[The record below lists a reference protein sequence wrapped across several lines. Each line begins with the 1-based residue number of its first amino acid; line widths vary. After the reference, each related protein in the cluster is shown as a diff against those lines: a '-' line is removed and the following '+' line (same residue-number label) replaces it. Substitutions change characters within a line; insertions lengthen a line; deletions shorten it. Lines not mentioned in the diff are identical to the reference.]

1 MGLQQTQVGSG
12 IVVKVNGN
20 VVGYA
25 TSIQYNRSI
34 GVRPIY
40 GIDSPFIRE
49 IGITGPYQVT
59 GTLSGFRLRDSGGLE
74 GQAIMNASNPDDY
87 FNQKYVSL
95 EIIDRLSGSAIG
107 TISQAIFVSDSWTI
121 SAKAPVTF
129 SAQFIGVFITNEL
142 SDNK

>member
-1 MGLQQTQVGSG
+1 MGLQQRQVGAG

-25 TSIQYNRSI
+25 TSIQYNRQL
-34 GVRPIY
+34 GVKPIY

-59 GTLSGFRLRDSGGLE
+59 GTMAGFRLRDSGGLE
-74 GQAIMNASNPDDY
+74 GQAVMNASNPDDY

-95 EIIDRLSGSAIG
+95 EIIDRLSGASIG
-107 TISQAIFVSDSWTI
+107 IISQAIFLADSWNI
-121 SAKAPVTF
+121 DARNPVTF
-129 SAQFIGVFITNEL
+129 SASFIGVFINNEL